1 MGALFVTDYL
11 LEQNMERILAI
22 DVGAGTQDILLYD
35 PAQPME
41 NNVKL
46 VLPSWTTLLAR
57 RIKQATVEGRPIF
70 LTGSIMG
77 GGPCVSAM
85 KRHIKAGHPIFATPQ
100 AARTIRD
107 NLDEVR
113 ARGYEIVDAP
123 PALPNLLTLETR
135 DVDLDSLA
143 RALAPFDV
151 VLPER
156 YVIAVQDHGDDTG
169 ESQRK
174 SRFRLWEHFL
184 AAENGDI
191 ARLIYAEPPGNLTR
205 MRAVQ
210 ETLPGALLMDTGA
223 AAIWGILQDQ
233 VAAAHRE
240 EGFIAVNVG
249 NQHVL
254 GMLVQGER
262 ILGLFEYHTVL
273 CDPEKLAALVQGLRA
288 GTLDNDEV
296 RTSGGH
302 GAAYHPDYRPGAG
315 FRFVSVT
322 GPQRAMAQGLGYTFA
337 APYGDM
343 MLTGC
348 FGLVAAAQRLL
359 EARA

>member
-1 MGALFVTDYL
+1 
-11 LEQNMERILAI
+11 MERILAI
-22 DVGAGTQDILLYD
+22 DIGAGTQDILLYD

-41 NNVKL
+41 NNVKM
-46 VLPSWTTLLAR
+46 VLPSWTTVLAA
-57 RIKQATVEGRPIF
+57 RIERATVEERPIF
-70 LTGSIMG
+70 LTGTIMG

-85 KRHIKAGHPIFATPQ
+85 KRHIKAGYAIYATPQ

-113 ARGYEIVDAP
+113 ARGIEIVDTP
-123 PALPNLLTLETR
+123 PALPNLLTLETK
-135 DVDLDSLA
+135 DVDLESLG

-151 VLPER
+151 TLPER
-156 YVIAVQDHGDDTG
+156 YAIAVQDHGDDTG

-184 AAENGDI
+184 HEENGDLN
-191 ARLIYAEPPGNLTR
+191 RLIYAEPPCHLTR
-205 MRAVQ
+205 MCAVQ
-210 ETLPGALLMDTGA
+210 EYLPGALLMDTGA
-223 AAIWGILQDQ
+223 AAIWGILQDP
-233 VAAAHRE
+233 VPAAHRE
-240 EGFIAVNVG
+240 AGFVAVNVG
-249 NQHVL
+249 NKHIL

-273 CDPEKLAALVQGLRA
+273 CDTAKLVELVAGLRA
-288 GTLDNDEV
+288 GTLDNDTV

-302 GAAYHPDYRPGAG
+302 GSAYHPDYQPGAG
-315 FRFVSVT
+315 FDFIAVT
-322 GPQRAMAQGLGYTFA
+322 GPQRAMAHGQGYHFA

-348 FGLVAAAQRLL
+348 FGLVAAAQVFKS
-359 EARA
+359 